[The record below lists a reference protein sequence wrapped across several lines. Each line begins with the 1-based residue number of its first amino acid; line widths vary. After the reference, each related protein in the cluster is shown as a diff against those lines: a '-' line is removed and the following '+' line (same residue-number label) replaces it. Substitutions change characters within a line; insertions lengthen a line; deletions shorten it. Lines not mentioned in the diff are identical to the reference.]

1 MSVEQQ
7 VESVVASLFAA
18 IAARDLD
25 GAVAHYAPADDIVCL
40 GPAADDVSVGV
51 QGVYNTLSRQM
62 SQSHEIQCQY
72 VHASAGVKGDVAWTI
87 GQCSMIFVTSQG
99 SFALQGRYTSVLE
112 YDNDKNRWLVRHS
125 LFSVPT
131 ADQGLAALFPSDLAS
146 PQTPP
151 TVPDATTTAAADP
164 NAPMS
169 PPPPP
174 AQ

>member
-7 VESVVASLFAA
+7 VEEAVASLFAS

-25 GAVAHYAPADDIVCL
+25 GAVAHYAPLDDIICL

-72 VHASAGVKGDVAWTI
+72 LHASSGVKGDVAWTI
-87 GQCSMIFVTSQG
+87 GQSSMVFVTSQG

-112 YDNDKNRWLVRHS
+112 FDQDKNRWLIRHS

-146 PQTPP
+146 PQAPPPTPAVPAGDPSAPLTPP
-151 TVPDATTTAAADP
+151 PI
-164 NAPMS
+164 
-169 PPPPP
+169 PPG
-174 AQ
+174 Q